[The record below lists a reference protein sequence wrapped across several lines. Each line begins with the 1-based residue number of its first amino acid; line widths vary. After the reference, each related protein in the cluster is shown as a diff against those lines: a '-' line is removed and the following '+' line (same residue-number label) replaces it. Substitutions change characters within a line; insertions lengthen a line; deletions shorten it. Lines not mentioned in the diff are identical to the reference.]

1 MSISR
6 SKLRDLCMRCLFQYD
21 FYPSASLDEQTALY
35 LQQQEKLTEEERVS
49 ILARM
54 KDVYSKVADIDRR
67 IGEKAEHWRPE
78 RMSRVDLSILRLAV
92 YEIENDEEVPP
103 AVAINEAVELAKT
116 YGGEDSPKFINGVLS
131 RFA

>member
-1 MSISR
+1 
-6 SKLRDLCMRCLFQYD
+6 MRCLYQYD
-21 FYPSASLDEQTALY
+21 FYTSSALDEQTALF
-35 LQQQEKLTEEERVS
+35 LEQQDKLTEEERAL
-49 ILARM
+49 ILERM
-54 KDVYSKVADIDRR
+54 KDVYAKIGDIDRR

-92 YEIENDEEVPP
+92 YEIENDSEVPT

-131 RFA
+131 RFV